1 MTRLPFSD
9 ISLARALNLSSLPIW
24 STSDRPE
31 STKPRW
37 TATCGA
43 SALGRVAKSDYAAN
57 FVNLVE
63 EKWSGEVKL
72 DGYGTLVVFNDT
84 SELISSQAGPRNF

>member
-1 MTRLPFSD
+1 MVDQPGILTQNGRS
-9 ISLARALNLSSLPIW
+9 ARDL
-24 STSDRPE
+24 
-31 STKPRW
+31 
-37 TATCGA
+37 
-43 SALGRVAKSDYAAN
+43 
-57 FVNLVE
+57 LVE

>member
-1 MTRLPFSD
+1 MNGDLRRFGSRQGL
-9 ISLARALNLSSLPIW
+9 
-24 STSDRPE
+24 
-31 STKPRW
+31 
-37 TATCGA
+37 
-43 SALGRVAKSDYAAN
+43 AKSDYAAN